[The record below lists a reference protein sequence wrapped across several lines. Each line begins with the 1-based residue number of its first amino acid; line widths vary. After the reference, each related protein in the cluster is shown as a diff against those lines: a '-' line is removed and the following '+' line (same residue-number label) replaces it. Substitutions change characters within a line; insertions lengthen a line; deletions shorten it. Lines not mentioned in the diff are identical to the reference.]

1 MTQVTSPTV
10 RRTKQRIRQA
20 FAGLLEE
27 KKSLNNI
34 TITELVERAEVSRST
49 FYTHYKN
56 LHAVVVDFQTEIF
69 ENFFSYVVAEQIP
82 TVDDYFTKLTEFLYR
97 NESTYRQLLASPEGL
112 EYGFL
117 LNQAICRQCYRIFHG
132 TDRMQGDSAR
142 QLKTR
147 INFFVDGFTGLLIK
161 YYRQELDL
169 TLEQI
174 VSYSMGVAKL
184 LLPAVD
190 ND

>member
-1 MTQVTSPTV
+1 MNQTVSPTI
-10 RRTKQRIRQA
+10 RRTKQHIRQA
-20 FAGLLEE
+20 FASLLEE

-34 TITELVERAEVSRST
+34 TITELVERAEVSRAT

-69 ENFFSYVVAEQIP
+69 ENFFSYVAAEQIP
-82 TVDDYFTKLTEFLYR
+82 TMDEYFAKLTEFLYR

-117 LNQAICRQCYRIFHG
+117 LNQAICQQCYRIFRE
-132 TDRMQGDSAR
+132 TDKVQGCSAQ
-142 QLKTR
+142 QLKTS

-174 VSYSMGVAKL
+174 VDYSIEAAKL
-184 LLPAVD
+184 LLPAIE
-190 ND
+190 NN

>member
-1 MTQVTSPTV
+1 MKQTVSPTV
-10 RRTKQRIRQA
+10 KRTKQHIRQA
-20 FAGLLEE
+20 FASLLEE

-34 TITELVERAEVSRST
+34 TITELVQRAEVSRSA

-56 LHAVVVDFQTEIF
+56 LHAVVIDFQTEIF
-69 ENFFSYVVAEQIP
+69 DNFFSPGVTEQIP
-82 TVDDYFTKLTEFLYR
+82 NIDEYFVKLAEFLR
-97 NESTYRQLLASPEGL
+97 SNETVYRQLVASPEGL

-117 LNQAICRQCYRIFHG
+117 LNQAICRQCYQILHRSNDMRG
-132 TDRMQGDSAR
+132 CSPQ
-142 QLKTR
+142 QLKTS

-174 VSYSMGVAKL
+174 VDYSKEVVKTF
-184 LLPAVD
+184 LPFSS
-190 ND
+190 